1 MGSHTRKEKSF
12 SQLLNVWR
20 VLMKQATEERYNN
33 KGAYIVLEAPDFS
46 KPQFFEFDA
55 IKPRPKAK
63 FLILLLPVILILKS
77 CLILW
82 SLTVTIVCFLIY
94 IVSTSGESCY
104 ALCQHLHWGSSM
116 EVLISS
122 DFLSGYLILNEPNG
136 CMSLCAGFSVLWF
149 CECNWLRWRAWT
161 RIRVGWCFCLQ

>member
-1 MGSHTRKEKSF
+1 
-12 SQLLNVWR
+12 
-20 VLMKQATEERYNN
+20 MKQATEERYNN

-63 FLILLLPVILILKS
+63 FLILLLPVILIPKS

-82 SLTVTIVCFLIY
+82 SLTVTTVCFLMS

-104 ALCQHLHWGSSM
+104 TLCQNLHRGSSM
-116 EVLISS
+116 EVLLISS
-122 DFLSGYLILNEPNG
+122 DFLSGYFDSE
-136 CMSLCAGFSVLWF
+136 
-149 CECNWLRWRAWT
+149 
-161 RIRVGWCFCLQ
+161 